1 MGAQMDVPT
10 ETSPAGAKRRRP
22 GAATPSSAN
31 LIRPTIYGGHQYRSV
46 IAVVIVIAVL
56 VPTLFN
62 GLTNQYQA
70 DLWLV
75 YSVSAV
81 GFYLVFGMAGR
92 FAFCQPFSMALGVYV
107 AAWMSRETSNAWI
120 GLVVAVAI
128 TAVLM
133 TAVGWAISRAQ
144 EFYFAVAT
152 LALSEVGLTVFTQW
166 QSFTGPSGDVTGVPP
181 ISLFGYSMKSD
192 ARVFWVFLAIFAI
205 ILVLAVFIERSPL
218 RRDVIAARD
227 NPMVARTVGIPVARL
242 QVLMF
247 VVGSCFGA
255 LSGWMYAHWATVLE
269 PSSFGT
275 NLAVGLFLMVVLGGM
290 NTHWGAVIGA
300 LFYVEVPQLLSSLA
314 AYQAIVYGSV
324 LIVVIIAFPQG
335 LAGLFQSLTKR
346 RQLPRPRS
354 PESTEARG
362 RFTRLLHFWGN

>member
-10 ETSPAGAKRRRP
+10 EAPDASVKRRRP
-22 GAATPSSAN
+22 GAAGPSSAT
-31 LIRPTIYGGHQYRSV
+31 LVRPTIYGGHQYRSV
-46 IAVVIVIAVL
+46 AAVVVLIAIL
-56 VPTLFN
+56 VPLVFN
-62 GLTNQYQA
+62 SLTNTYQA

-75 YSVSAV
+75 YSVAAI

-92 FAFCQPFSMALGVYV
+92 FAFCQPFSMALGAYV
-107 AAWMSRETSNAWI
+107 AAWMSRQVSNDWI

-128 TAVLM
+128 TAALM

-166 QSFTGPSGDVTGVPP
+166 QSFTGPSGDVTDVPP
-181 ISLFGYSMKSD
+181 ISVFGYSMKSD
-192 ARVFWVFLAIFAI
+192 SRVFWVFLAIFAVV
-205 ILVLAVFIERSPL
+205 LVLAVFIERSPL

-227 NPMVARTVGIPVARL
+227 NPMVARTLGVPVARV

-255 LSGWMYAHWATVLE
+255 LSGWMYAHWSGVLE
-269 PSSFGT
+269 PNSFGV

-335 LAGLFQSLTKR
+335 LAGLAQSLVKR
-346 RQLPRPRS
+346 RRLPHSKS
-354 PESTEARG
+354 PQTVQARG
-362 RFTRLLHFWGN
+362 RFARLFHFWES